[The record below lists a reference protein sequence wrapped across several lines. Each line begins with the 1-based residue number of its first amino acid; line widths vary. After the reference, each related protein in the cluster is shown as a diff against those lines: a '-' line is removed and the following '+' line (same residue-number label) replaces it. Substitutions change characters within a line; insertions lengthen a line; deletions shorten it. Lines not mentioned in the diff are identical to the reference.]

1 MSKFVSL
8 VVALGPNGV
17 IGDKTSLL
25 WHSKKD
31 FEFFKFVTMG
41 KPCIFGYNT
50 FFNLPAYPLK
60 NRLNIVASLDY
71 TKDSVV
77 STGNGSYIEVPS
89 VEEGLILSSNYDDV
103 VICGGRSI
111 YEYVLKNKLV
121 NRIYFSE
128 INSLELRKKIETL
141 NEADLAYFPVDLKE
155 YCKDWNKVGIDGFND
170 KYKEFD
176 LNLSFNCY
184 VRNNS

>member
-8 VVALGPNGV
+8 VVALGPDGI

-50 FFNLPAYPLK
+50 FFNLPTYPLK

-71 TKDSVV
+71 TKNSVV
-77 STGNGSYIEVPS
+77 STGKGSYVEVPS
-89 VEEGLILSSNYDDV
+89 IEEGLILSNNYDDV
-103 VICGGRSI
+103 IICGGRGI
-111 YEYVLKNKLV
+111 YEYALKNKLV
-121 NRIYFSE
+121 NRIFFSE
-128 INSLELRKKIETL
+128 IDSSKLREKIKAL
-141 NEADLAYFPVDLKE
+141 NEEDLVYFPVDLKE
-155 YCKDWNKVGIDGFND
+155 YCKNWNKVEIDGFNE
-170 KYKEFD
+170 KFQESD
-176 LNLSFNCY
+176 LHVSFNCY